1 MYFKRPSFRRG
12 GSTGIAQLSS
22 NRQMYAGGGNIG
34 GGIISGS
41 NLGSRTGFSVL
52 DIISGSM
59 AEELTGGS
67 NNRTI
72 GTRTVPGSRQN
83 IPTGGLK
90 KGTRG
95 ARLISQLRN
104 LSVPSASTT
113 GLMSLPFV
121 LPAGLA
127 YMNKPET
134 LAEKKVMQDYGPIDE
149 TFFQYDEYDADR
161 KRARGVGDKISFSDA
176 LFMDPETGL
185 YPTMLGRTEDRTK
198 RAEIEK
204 AKQEVEDSINMDMR
218 GDPAQF
224 SGEDELTDFDAIVKT
239 MVSDK
244 KTKPDTGDDAPKE
257 KTFDSIYEEEKSK
270 LEKLLGDDD
279 DKGMAAIALSEAIGT
294 PGTIADKAAVLN
306 KSLLGIMQ
314 GKKKDRKDIAK
325 LAYTATKEIEKAKIA
340 AGKEGFSERQFK
352 EMAKLRR
359 IITDTTGA
367 YSDAEK
373 TEAAARYKNQTDVLK
388 AIGGKSTAEKVMK
401 PGDAREQIKRFK
413 DGAKKLAKMDKND
426 PGYGAA
432 LNEYM
437 AEIEFLSNYPELM
450 PSIRRIDAIYAN
462 VLAANKKDGGR
473 IGFANG
479 TPMEE
484 SIQVSETVGQGQV
497 PTAQTSQLSFEEI
510 RNRLP
515 KEITDDVVRLIAGSN
530 EALQDFS
537 YIRTQGDVDKFN
549 MKYGVTLVLPQ
560 STA

>member
-12 GSTGIAQLSS
+12 GSTGIGQLSS

-34 GGIISGS
+34 GGTIAGS
-41 NLGSRTGFSVL
+41 NLGTRTGFES
-52 DIISGSM
+52 IILQSSGLPYPDPPKSKYVNPFKIKGYPSSKGILE
-59 AEELTGGS
+59 ALK
-67 NNRTI
+67 
-72 GTRTVPGSRQN
+72 
-83 IPTGGLK
+83 PTGLAK
-90 KGTRG
+90 YP
-95 ARLISQLRN
+95 I
-104 LSVPSASTT
+104 TT
-113 GLMSLPFV
+113 GV
-121 LPAGLA
+121 GATAAIGAIPAYLA
-127 YMNKPET
+127 YMNRPRT

-161 KRARGVGDKISFSDA
+161 KKARGVGEEISFTEA
-176 LFMDPETGL
+176 LFKDPDTGL
-185 YPTMLGRTEDRTK
+185 YPKIFGSTESRTK

-204 AKQEVEDSINMDMR
+204 AKQERDDFEMPR
-218 GDPAQF
+218 GGGA
-224 SGEDELTDFDAIVKT
+224 DFAEIAETVIA
-239 MVSDK
+239 DK
-244 KTKPDTGDDAPKE
+244 KEDTPIKTDDDQPKE

-306 KSLLGIMQ
+306 KSLLGIMK
-314 GKKKDRKDIAK
+314 GKKKDKKDIAK
-325 LAYTATKEIEKAKIA
+325 LAYTATKEIEKAKIM
-340 AGKEGFSERQFK
+340 AGKQGFSEKQFNRMK
-352 EMAKLRR
+352 QLSK
-359 IITDTTGA
+359 IINDTTG
-367 YSDAEK
+367 SFTKEQK
-373 TEAAARYKNQTDVLK
+373 AAAQAELSMERELIK
-388 AIGGKSTAEKVMK
+388 AIGGKSDTTKLLDPAKAEAVIEKFEK
-401 PGDAREQIKRFK
+401 GAR
-413 DGAKKLAKMDKND
+413 KLAKISKDD
-426 PGYGAA
+426 PNYPAA
-432 LNEYM
+432 LESYK
-437 AEIEFLSNYPELM
+437 AFIELYSNYPELM
-450 PSIRRIDAIYAN
+450 TSIRRIDAATIGA
-462 VLAANKKDGGR
+462 LGRKDGGR

-497 PTAQTSQLSFEEI
+497 PTAQTPQLSFEEI